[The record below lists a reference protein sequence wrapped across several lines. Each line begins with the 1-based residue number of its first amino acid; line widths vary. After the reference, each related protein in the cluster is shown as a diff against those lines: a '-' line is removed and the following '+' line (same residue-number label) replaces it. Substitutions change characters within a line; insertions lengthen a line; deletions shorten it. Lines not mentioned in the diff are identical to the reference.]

1 MEPTRSGQGRSDKQ
15 IERNHQVLQLFI
27 RFIGIAMYFVFCYQ
41 IANYM
46 INN

>member
-1 MEPTRSGQGRSDKQ
+1 MKKTRSGQGRTDAQ
-15 IERNHQVLQLFI
+15 IKRNHEVLDI
-27 RFIGIAMYFVFCYQ
+27 AMRVIGAVMYFVLCYQ

>member
-1 MEPTRSGQGRSDKQ
+1 MKQIRSGQGRTDEQ
-15 IERNHQVLQLFI
+15 IRRNHEVLDLAMRI
-27 RFIGIAMYFVFCYQ
+27 VGAVMYFVFCYQ

>member
-1 MEPTRSGQGRSDKQ
+1 MKPIRSGQGRSDEQ
-15 IERNHQVLQLFI
+15 IQRNHQVLDLLM
-27 RFIGIAMYFVFCYQ
+27 RFLGIAMYFVFCYQ